1 MPLRDVSGHRP
12 ALKLIARAIARNT
25 LPSPLLFAG
34 PGGIGK
40 RYVAIAIAQ
49 ALNCVKTTRSDDLEI
64 DACGACSSCLRIARQ
79 VHTDVITIEPG
90 ESGTIKIEQVRDAI
104 GHTAFRPFEGRKRVV
119 IVDEADA
126 MVVAAQNALLKTLEE
141 PPPGS
146 VFILISAIADSLLPT
161 VRSRCSL
168 LRFGP
173 LTAADIVAVL
183 MRRHGYSAAD
193 AHTAALEADGS
204 LARALA
210 SRSVDLVEVRATA
223 RRLLERAAH
232 SAEPA
237 RRLEAAEI
245 VKMKSGTTV
254 AEERNALATC
264 LRTLLSLLRDIGVI
278 TSHADARLLAN
289 ADLEVELR
297 QLADGFD
304 ARRSR
309 QAFAAVDAA
318 LTALERNASPKLVAD
333 WVVLQL

>member
-12 ALKLIARAIARNT
+12 VLRLIARAVARNT

-40 RYVAIAIAQ
+40 RCIAIAVAQ
-49 ALNCVKTTRSDDLEI
+49 ALNCVKTTRPDDLEI
-64 DACGACSSCLRIARQ
+64 DACGACPSCLRIARH

-104 GHTAFRPFEGRKRVV
+104 GHTAFRPFEGRRRVV
-119 IVDEADA
+119 IVDDADA
-126 MVVAAQNALLKTLEE
+126 MVAAAQNALLKTLEE

-146 VFILISAIADSLLPT
+146 VFILISAMADSLLPT

-183 MRRHGYSAAD
+183 MRRGYSAAD
-193 AHTAALEADGS
+193 ARTAALEADGS
-204 LARALA
+204 VARALE
-210 SRSVDLVEVRATA
+210 SRSIDLVEVRAAA

-232 SAEPA
+232 TTEPV

-245 VKMKSGTTV
+245 VKAKTGTI
-254 AEERNALATC
+254 AEERNTLAMC

-278 TSHADARLLAN
+278 TTHADTRLLAN
-289 ADLEVELR
+289 ADLEIELR
-297 QLADGFD
+297 RLADAFD

-309 QAFAAVDAA
+309 KAFAAVDAA
-318 LTALERNASPKLVAD
+318 LAALERNASPKLVAD
-333 WVVLQL
+333 WVVLRL

>member
-1 MPLRDVSGHRP
+1 MPFRDVSGHRP

-40 RYVAIAIAQ
+40 RGIAIAIAQ
-49 ALNCVKTTRSDDLEI
+49 ALNCLKTTPSDDLEI
-64 DACGACSSCLRIARQ
+64 DACGACPSCLRIARQ

-104 GHTAFRPFEGRKRVV
+104 GHTGFRPFEGRKRVV

-126 MVVAAQNALLKTLEE
+126 MVPAAQNALLKTLEE

-146 VFILISAIADSLLPT
+146 VFILISAMADSLLPT

-173 LTAADIVAVL
+173 LAAADIVTVL
-183 MRRHGYSAAD
+183 MRHRGYSAAD

-204 LARALA
+204 LARALE
-210 SRSVDLVEVRATA
+210 SRSIDLVEVRAAA
-223 RRLLERAAH
+223 RRLLERTAH
-232 SAEPA
+232 TTEPV

-245 VKMKSGTTV
+245 VKMKSGTAV
-254 AEERNALATC
+254 AEERNALAAC

-278 TSHADARLLAN
+278 TSNADTRLLAN
-289 ADLEVELR
+289 ADLHTELR
-297 QLADGFD
+297 QLAERFD

-333 WVVLQL
+333 WLVLQL